1 MSNHAGMHAGA
12 TWVDA
17 EAQVTCAVQVRR
29 WSGKRR
35 TGIWIVTSAKDV
47 AFCILSKPLPML
59 MLRSVSQRRQYL
71 CRHGLR
77 SQHTLARGERPTK
90 KWDAETWDDAAR
102 VAEWE
107 AHGRSIRSGAQQSML
122 SVLEERGFVKDVAG

>member
-1 MSNHAGMHAGA
+1 M
-12 TWVDA
+12 
-17 EAQVTCAVQVRR
+17 TCAVQVRR

-35 TGIWIVTSAKDV
+35 TAVWDRHFREGSRVLHFVKAIA
-47 AFCILSKPLPML
+47 LPML
-59 MLRSVSQRRQYL
+59 MLRRVSQRRQHI
-71 CRHGLR
+71 CRHGLQLLR

-90 KWDAETWDDAAR
+90 KWDAESPDDDAR

>member
-1 MSNHAGMHAGA
+1 VRCRCGGGRGSGARPFGSSLPRRMS
-12 TWVDA
+12 
-17 EAQVTCAVQVRR
+17 R
-29 WSGKRR
+29 S
-35 TGIWIVTSAKDV
+35 
-47 AFCILSKPLPML
+47 AFCQSHLPML
-59 MLRSVSQRRQYL
+59 MLRRVSQRRQYL

-90 KWDAETWDDAAR
+90 KWDAESPDDGAR